1 MYDIIFVIL
10 IYKLYDEVGKCIA
23 SIRKRIDTDSFH
35 FVIVD
40 NGSPNGV
47 GRRLRKKYEGDE
59 TVHVLLLEE
68 NVGFARGNNAGIALA
83 RELGAKYICCL
94 NDDTRLLSP
103 RLVATLNEKYA
114 QYHPA
119 VIGPRVLEQDVN
131 ESAFNHRLKDIPAY
145 EKRLRELEQEQ
156 YTESALESLRH
167 FAKRSRLL
175 TPLLWLWHHRK
186 KPLKCP
192 YQTDTAGLVLYG
204 CCLFFTPLFFTEL
217 SGFDPVTFLYCEE
230 DFLYLAVQ
238 RHHMQTLYTPDIAI
252 AHCLSASTLHSFK
265 KRKEAWAFRKKH
277 MIESRRILIAY
288 LKAHRDEIYPG

>member
-10 IYKLYDEVGKCIA
+10 IYNLYDEVQKCIA
-23 SIRKRIDTDSFH
+23 SIRKRIDTDSYH

-103 RLVATLNEKYA
+103 RLVATLEEKYA
-114 QYHPA
+114 QYQSA
-119 VIGPRVLEQDVN
+119 VIGPRVLERDVN
-131 ESAFNHRLKDIPAY
+131 ESAFNHPPKDIPTC
-145 EKRLRELEQEQ
+145 ERGVREMEQEQ
-156 YTESALESLRH
+156 YTESAVESLRH

-204 CCLFFTPLFFTEL
+204 CCLFFTPAFFEVLT
-217 SGFDPVTFLYCEE
+217 GFNPITFMYCEE
-230 DFLYLAVQ
+230 GLLYADVVM
-238 RHHMQTLYTPDIAI
+238 RHKQTLYTPDITFL
-252 AHCLSASTLHSFK
+252 HKGGASSLHSFRR
-265 KRKEAWAFRKKH
+265 RKEAWAFRQKQ
-277 MIESRRILIAY
+277 LIASNRIMTDY

>member
-10 IYKLYDEVGKCIA
+10 IYNVYHEVGKCIA
-23 SIRKRIDTDSFH
+23 SIRRRIDTDRYH

-59 TVHVLLLEE
+59 MVHVLLLEE

-103 RLVATLNEKYA
+103 RLVATLDEKYA

-131 ESAFNHRLKDIPAY
+131 ESAFNRPLMDVSAY
-145 EKRLRELEQEQ
+145 EQRLHAMEREQ
-156 YTESALESLRH
+156 YGESALESLRH
-167 FAKRSRLL
+167 FVKRSRLF

-186 KPLKCP
+186 KPFKCA

-204 CCLFFTPLFFTEL
+204 CCLFFTPAFFEVL
-217 SGFDPVTFLYCEE
+217 PGFNPITFMYCEE
-230 DFLYLAVQ
+230 ELLYADVVM
-238 RHHMQTLYTPDIAI
+238 RHKQTLYTPDITFL
-252 AHCLSASTLHSFK
+252 HKGGASSLQSFK
-265 KRKEAWAFRKKH
+265 RRKEAWAFRQKQL
-277 MIESRRILIAY
+277 IASNRILTDY